1 MLLYHYEILKTAK
14 ESREKELIEYQVNI
28 DNFKLAIELIG
39 DDAELAEFKKH
50 LKELLSSSQLEQRK
64 AKIMYE
70 VVSKQLNDVDENS
83 LTK

>member
-1 MLLYHYEILKTAK
+1 MITYQYEMLKSAK
-14 ESREKELIEYQVNI
+14 ESREKEIMDYQVNI

-39 DDAELAEFKKH
+39 DDVELAEFKNH

-70 VVSKQLNDVDENS
+70 VVSKQLNDVDGNS